1 MSLKSFLKQNVIPA
15 KHEKVQISDRI
26 IDQETGEPEYWEIRG
41 LDSYEVDECER
52 QATKLQRVG
61 KTDRYEAQTDQAKY
75 FLLTMTRAI
84 VYPDLTDQELQD
96 SFGVNNPEDLLCRLL
111 LPGER
116 RRLIDICNRL
126 NSNDQSLDDAVEQS
140 KN

>member
-1 MSLKSFLKQNVIPA
+1 MGLKSFLRQNVKPNE
-15 KHEKVQISDRI
+15 HEKVQISKRI
-26 IDQETGEPEYWEIRG
+26 IDEETGEPEFWEIRA

-61 KTDRYEAQTDQAKY
+61 KTDRYEAKTDQGKFA
-75 FLLTMTRAI
+75 LMTMTRAI
-84 VYPDLTDQELQD
+84 IYPDLTDRELQD
-96 SFGVNNPEDLLCRLL
+96 SYGVNNPEDLLCKLL

-116 RRLIDICNRL
+116 QKLIDICNRL
-126 NSNDQSLDDAVEQS
+126 NNYGQDLDDAVEQS

>member
-1 MSLKSFLKQNVIPA
+1 MGLKSFLRQNVKPNE
-15 KHEKVQISDRI
+15 HEKVQISKRF
-26 IDQETGEPEYWEIRG
+26 IDEETGEPEFWEIRA

-61 KTDRYEAQTDQAKY
+61 KTDRYEAKTDQGKFA
-75 FLLTMTRAI
+75 LMTMTRAI
-84 VYPDLTDQELQD
+84 VYPDLTDRELQD
-96 SFGVNNPEDLLCRLL
+96 SYGVNNPEDLLCKLL

-116 RRLIDICNRL
+116 QKLIEICNRL
-126 NSNDQSLDDAVEQS
+126 NDYGQDLDDAVEQS

>member
-61 KTDRYEAQTDQAKY
+61 KTDRYEAQTDQGKFA
-75 FLLTMTRAI
+75 LMTMTRAI

-96 SFGVNNPEDLLCRLL
+96 SYGVNNPEDLLCKML

-116 RRLIDICNRL
+116 QQLVIICNRL
-126 NSNDQSLDDAVEQS
+126 NNYEQSLDDAVEQS

>member
-1 MSLKSFLKQNVIPA
+1 MGLKSFLKQNVKPSA
-15 KHEKVQISDRI
+15 HEKVQISNRI
-26 IDQETGEPEYWEIRG
+26 IDEETGEPEFWEIRA
-41 LDSYEVDECER
+41 LDSYELDECER

-61 KTDRYEAQTDQAKY
+61 KTDRYEAQTDQGKFA
-75 FLLTMTRAI
+75 LMTLTRAI
-84 VYPDLTDQELQD
+84 VYPDLTDKEVQD

-116 RRLIDICNRL
+116 QKLITICNQL
-126 NSNDQSLDDAVEQS
+126 NSYEQSLDDAVEQS

>member
-1 MSLKSFLKQNVIPA
+1 MSLKSFLKQNVKPA
-15 KHEKVQISDRI
+15 QHEKVQISNRI
-26 IDQETGEPEYWEIRG
+26 IDQETGEPEYWEIRA

-61 KTDRYEAQTDQAKY
+61 KTDRYEAQTDQGKFA
-75 FLLTMTRAI
+75 LMTMTRAI

-96 SFGVNNPEDLLCRLL
+96 SYGVNNPEDLLCKML

-116 RRLIDICNRL
+116 QQLVIICNRL
-126 NSNDQSLDDAVEQS
+126 NNYEQSLDDAVEQS